1 MADEKYESDFES
13 DSEGDESLLDVSP
26 DDVEMG
32 EMIGGGGLGLVYA
45 AKWKKKEVA
54 VKMLFDPRVS
64 EALIKEFRDEAMV
77 QWGLNHPN
85 IVKLYACCV
94 KPPKMLMIFDKSDGS
109 LFEVL
114 HKQTYELRRSE
125 AWEIALAVAKGMNHL
140 HTHNPKIIHRDLKS
154 HNLLVYK
161 KDGKY
166 DWSATKLCDFGLATV
181 GARGA
186 GTPCYMAPE
195 LHANKPYNEKVD
207 VFAFGVLLCELV
219 SLEVP
224 FGGFTPFDIR
234 SKVTKGER
242 PPLSRTCPR
251 PIEKLIKECWHDEP
265 KRRPSFAQVMCR
277 SRTSFFSC
285 TSHLHS
291 MTSRK

>member
-1 MADEKYESDFES
+1 
-13 DSEGDESLLDVSP
+13 
-26 DDVEMG
+26 
-32 EMIGGGGLGLVYA
+32 
-45 AKWKKKEVA
+45 
-54 VKMLFDPRVS
+54 
-64 EALIKEFRDEAMV
+64 
-77 QWGLNHPN
+77 
-85 IVKLYACCV
+85 
-94 KPPKMLMIFDKSDGS
+94 MLMIFDKSDGS

-114 HKQTYELRRSE
+114 HKYVLLHSSSSLFFGASRQLKLNSIFRRMTSFSSFRQTYELRRSE

>member
-114 HKQTYELRRSE
+114 HKYVLLHSSSPLFFGASRQLKLNSIFRRMTSFSSFRQTYELRRSE

-140 HTHNPKIIHRDLKS
+140 HTHNPK
-154 HNLLVYK
+154 V
-161 KDGKY
+161 
-166 DWSATKLCDFGLATV
+166 
-181 GARGA
+181 
-186 GTPCYMAPE
+186 
-195 LHANKPYNEKVD
+195 
-207 VFAFGVLLCELV
+207 
-219 SLEVP
+219 
-224 FGGFTPFDIR
+224 
-234 SKVTKGER
+234 
-242 PPLSRTCPR
+242 
-251 PIEKLIKECWHDEP
+251 
-265 KRRPSFAQVMCR
+265 
-277 SRTSFFSC
+277 
-285 TSHLHS
+285 
-291 MTSRK
+291 